1 MSEYPQY
8 PTDPNQPPTGPTYG
22 TSGTR
27 GSRPPSAT
35 LAVRLLW
42 GAIALF
48 VLGAVL
54 TFGSGGSVIGD
65 EMVRAGATPEQA
77 DAATATV
84 MVIGGVIVV
93 VLGGLFALLTV
104 FIAKGAN
111 WARIVTTV
119 LAAIG
124 VLFTLPS
131 LFGLGSQDQP
141 VVSTVVSLL
150 QLALVVAAVVLLY
163 RPDAHRWFSAR

>member
-8 PTDPNQPPTGPTYG
+8 PTGPEQPPTGPAYG
-22 TSGTR
+22 APVTR
-27 GSRPPSAT
+27 GPRPPSAT

-54 TFGSGGSVIGD
+54 TFGSGSSVIAD

-93 VLGGLFALLTV
+93 VLGGLFVLLTV
-104 FIAKGAN
+104 FIARGAG

-119 LAAIG
+119 LASIG
-124 VLFTLPS
+124 VLLTLPS
-131 LFGLGSQDQP
+131 LFGLGSEDQP
-141 VVSTVVSLL
+141 VASTVVSLL
-150 QLALVVAAVVLLY
+150 QLVLVVAAVVLLY
-163 RPDAHRWFSAR
+163 RPEAHRWFSTR